1 MTLDM
6 LFSLY
11 RAHRTPRKTLAVR
24 KSDLRRIEL
33 WTRVLGGGKD
43 PARISLREWEG
54 FIDARGSGRIDARG
68 RPVQEPQ
75 ARRPVRPRMVE
86 IDLKWLRAVCRWGA
100 SWRLDDG
107 SWVLAENPVRGF
119 PIPTERNPRRPVVTQ
134 ARYEAT
140 RAVSDRVTMELRWR
154 GRRERQ
160 RSYLSELLDIVNG
173 TGRRITAVCS
183 LRFGDVHL
191 AEGRYGAIRWPA
203 DTDKM
208 GWESTVPIS
217 PGVRAA
223 IDRVLIERSGPA
235 HVPLFPAPGDPARP
249 MSRHLADKWL
259 RKAEKLAGL
268 EPLRGSLWHAYR
280 RKWASERKHLP
291 DVDVAAA
298 GGWRDTVSLKRAY
311 QRADPETLMRVVLG
325 EG

>member
-1 MTLDM
+1 
-6 LFSLY
+6 
-11 RAHRTPRKTLAVR
+11 
-24 KSDLRRIEL
+24 
-33 WTRVLGGGKD
+33 
-43 PARISLREWEG
+43 
-54 FIDARGSGRIDARG
+54 
-68 RPVQEPQ
+68 
-75 ARRPVRPRMVE
+75 MVE

-183 LRFGDVHL
+183 LRFGDLNL
-191 AEGRYGAIRWPA
+191 AEGPHGAIRWPA

-217 PGVRAA
+217 PAVRAA

-235 HVPLFPAPGDPARP
+235 AAPLFPAPGDPTRP